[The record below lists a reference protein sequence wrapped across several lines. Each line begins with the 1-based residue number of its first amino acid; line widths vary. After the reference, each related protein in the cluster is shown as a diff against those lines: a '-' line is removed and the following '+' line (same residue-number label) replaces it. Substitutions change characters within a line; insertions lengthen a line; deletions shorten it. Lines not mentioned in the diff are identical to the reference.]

1 MCTSIVNH
9 LVPSGNVTETQDTEF
24 LYSFFV
30 LDSEQSIRHSNL
42 HLLSGVDEV
51 TWEQSQLVT
60 AIHD

>member
-9 LVPSGNVTETQDTEF
+9 PIPSGNVTETQDTEF
-24 LYSFFV
+24 LYSFFA

-51 TWEQSQLVT
+51 IWE
-60 AIHD
+60 